1 MGVAIF
7 LAQIFP
13 HLANTMRILS
23 CLNADYFR
31 DSQCDKVGLNLS
43 VFLCLPLKGSACK
56 PCSRRQTPEN
66 AHFPLNVVEF
76 EKRTPP
82 ARNPARKTPILR
94 SCHSD
99 FTFGCRHVSSPASCF
114 LFKIVSCLLS
124 SGNMKFLPELQNVT
138 DLGCL
143 IYLCKDSE

>member
-1 MGVAIF
+1 
-7 LAQIFP
+7 
-13 HLANTMRILS
+13 MRILS
-23 CLNADYFR
+23 CLIAGYIR

-56 PCSRRQTPEN
+56 PCSRQRTPEN
-66 AHFPLNVVEF
+66 AHFLLNVGEF

-99 FTFGCRHVSSPASCF
+99 LTFGCRHVSSPAPSCF
-114 LFKIVSCLLS
+114 FLKVVSCLLS

-143 IYLCKDSE
+143 TYLCKESDRKRKMRFSCLAIIAHN